1 MWFVGID
8 WGDRAHEIAAVDE
21 HGGSGG
27 TLHIAHTA
35 DGLQELIHWL
45 LALSARP
52 AAGEEGKQ
60 RVHPERI
67 ACIVETNAGLLV
79 TALLDA
85 GFPVY
90 PVNPK
95 TLGRRRNPAGAKTDQ
110 IDALLLARLGRS
122 DLAELRRLTPQS
134 PLVEELRGLTRDQ
147 DHLIG
152 LQTHLLNQLTAC
164 LKAAYPAGLTLF
176 SKLQQRATLLFLLRY
191 PSLAEAQAASVDE
204 LVAFLRTMPYFPG
217 ALVVAQ
223 RIYTRL
229 HAAQPLV
236 SSVTARVKAR
246 LIQALV
252 SQLLP
257 LLEQIAAY
265 DAEITRLFTSH
276 ADAAVFASLPGAG
289 KRLAPRL
296 LAGWGDD
303 KARFTSAADMQG
315 LAGTAPVT
323 WQSGQYRVAHR
334 RMACNKPLR
343 QTLHQFAWHS
353 TEKDAWAKD
362 YYLRKRKEGK
372 SHSVAV
378 RALANQWVRVIH
390 AMWRASTPYDP
401 LILQVARAAHGRAAA

>member
-27 TLHIAHTA
+27 TLHIAQTA

-45 LALSARP
+45 LALSARG
-52 AAGEEGKQ
+52 AGGDEGKPTGD
-60 RVHPERI
+60 PERI
-67 ACIVETNAGLLV
+67 ACLVETSAGLLV

-85 GFPVY
+85 GFAVY

-122 DLAELRRLTPQS
+122 DLAELRRLTLQS

-147 DHLIG
+147 DHLIQ

-176 SKLQQRATLLFLLRY
+176 SKLQQRATLLFLQRY
-191 PSLAEAQAASVDE
+191 PSLAEAQTASVGE

-229 HAAQPLV
+229 HAAACGT
-236 SSVTARVKAR
+236 TAG
-246 LIQALV
+246 
-252 SQLLP
+252 LLGDGACQGAP
-257 LLEQIAAY
+257 
-265 DAEITRLFTSH
+265 H
-276 ADAAVFASLPGAG
+276 PGAG
-289 KRLAPRL
+289 Q
-296 LAGWGDD
+296 
-303 KARFTSAADMQG
+303 SA
-315 LAGTAPVT
+315 
-323 WQSGQYRVAHR
+323 
-334 RMACNKPLR
+334 
-343 QTLHQFAWHS
+343 
-353 TEKDAWAKD
+353 
-362 YYLRKRKEGK
+362 
-372 SHSVAV
+372 
-378 RALANQWVRVIH
+378 
-390 AMWRASTPYDP
+390 ASTPRADHGLRCRDYP
-401 LILQVARAAHGRAAA
+401 ALHQPCRRRRFCQLTGGGQTARATPLGRLGR